1 MPEQLS
7 NFSTTTTSAR
17 RWVEKGACGS
27 RRSSAGRTSE
37 TPMSRSMTRSSGA
50 PPLPPSRSNLRWEA
64 DMCGVAGAFCQPD
77 GAQLVRVMTDRIGH
91 RGPDADGLEDL
102 SPGVPLQLGHRRLSI
117 IDLSAAADQPFVKD
131 GLHLSYNGELY
142 NFRDLRA
149 SLQSMGVQFVT
160 ESDTE
165 VVLESWRAWG
175 PDALPRFRG
184 MFAFAIYDEQSR
196 ALALARDP
204 LGIKPMYLMPRGS
217 GILFASELKAI
228 VAAAGPEL
236 TIDPA
241 ALVASTMFYFLPDE
255 QSALKGVFKLPP
267 GSWAEWRSDGT
278 KRAGRYW
285 EPADEAFAAAS
296 GMPADLAAVLEES
309 VAAHLVADVPV
320 ASFLSGGLDSSLITA
335 MAASRNPSIEA
346 YTITFRPEDQRLEAM
361 PDDAI
366 YARKMA
372 AHLGIRLHEIEISP
386 DVVDMLP
393 RVVDVLDEPIGDP
406 AAINTVL
413 MCQAA
418 RDTGVKVMLSG
429 MGADELFGGYR
440 KHLAC
445 VLGARY
451 QRALPKTL
459 RSRVVA
465 PSVGRLPVAAGGR
478 GLRYSRWAKRFLTFA
493 ELPEEAAF
501 RRSYTLY
508 DPDELEA
515 LLDPDLSSHVDGVV
529 EAHRSLYTDSA
540 LADHVNRMCLT
551 DTRLFLPGLN
561 LAYTDR
567 SSMSASTEVRVPF
580 VDPHVFR
587 AAFSFRGA
595 QKIRGRTQKVPL
607 RQVAEAWVPR
617 DVVARPKASFAAPLR
632 AWVTNDLG
640 PLIDDVLL
648 DGRLVSSGFLR
659 PQPLR
664 RMVADQRSGRR
675 DQSKQLW
682 QLLSMELW
690 FRSVMASGV
699 ASP

>member
-1 MPEQLS
+1 
-7 NFSTTTTSAR
+7 
-17 RWVEKGACGS
+17 
-27 RRSSAGRTSE
+27 
-37 TPMSRSMTRSSGA
+37 
-50 PPLPPSRSNLRWEA
+50 
-64 DMCGVAGAFCQPD
+64 MCGVAGAFCQPD
-77 GAQLVRVMTDRIGH
+77 GARLVRTMSDRIGH
-91 RGPDADGLEDL
+91 RGPDADRLEDL
-102 SPGVPLQLGHRRLSI
+102 SPNVPFQLAHRRLSI

-142 NFRDLRA
+142 NYRDLRT
-149 SLQSMGVQFVT
+149 SLQSRGVRFVT

-165 VVLESWRAWG
+165 VVLECWRAWG
-175 PDALPRFRG
+175 PDTLSRFRG
-184 MFAFAIYDEQSR
+184 MFAFAIYDERSG

-204 LGIKPMYLMPRGS
+204 LGIKPMYVMPRGS
-217 GILFASELKAI
+217 GVLFASELKAL
-228 VAAAGPEL
+228 VAAVGREL
-236 TIDPA
+236 TIDPG
-241 ALVASTMFYFLPDE
+241 ALVASTMFYFVPEE
-255 QSALKGVFKLPP
+255 QSAVKGVFKLPP
-267 GSWAEWRSDGT
+267 GSWAEWRTDGT
-278 KRAGRYW
+278 RRAGRYW
-285 EPADEAFAAAS
+285 EPAEVALSAAS
-296 GMPADLAAVLEES
+296 GPPADLVAVLEES

-361 PDDAI
+361 PDDAV

-418 RDTGVKVMLSG
+418 RDVGVKVLLSG

-451 QRALPKTL
+451 KALPKAL

-465 PSVGRLPVAAGGR
+465 PSVARLPVAAGGR

-515 LLDPDLSSHVDGVV
+515 LLDPELSSHVQAVV
-529 EAHRSLYTDSA
+529 EAHRGLYTDGRMP
-540 LADHVNRMCLT
+540 DHVNRMCLT
-551 DTRLFLPGLN
+551 DSRLFLPGLN

-580 VDPHVFR
+580 VDPYVFK
-587 AAFSFRGA
+587 AAFSFPGG

-607 RQVAEAWVPR
+607 RQVAEDRVPR
-617 DVVARPKASFAAPLR
+617 DVLDRPKASFGAPLR

-659 PQPLR
+659 LPPLR

-690 FRSVMASGV
+690 YRNVTAAGV
-699 ASP
+699 APP